1 MFLDPES
8 LLWFLISFPLEDRN
22 TLQIA
27 SQEHANKHKIHQ
39 HLNMESG
46 RGTDFPTI
54 AVVNGSTIHL
64 NGFITLQN
72 NAKQG
77 EVVGGCG
84 CQTRSSDYEH
94 KRITKGVDEW
104 KFNVVT
110 VQPSIT
116 GRLKACRYLHA
127 EDLLLPILLVARGL
141 GQVLCICVAMGV
153 SRTVLPITTVTAWPG
168 WNFGGM
174 KSDWFFPA
182 KRLILK
188 FQWWVRSVEFP
199 LQCVTSKTIRKNT
212 PNGAWTSV
220 HVKASAELKPPNW
233 KTYLIISY
241 HTLSRVSSIFRHV
254 MQAVQHK
261 MPQHKKQKNAQED
274 EHNKNARSS
283 QNFLAPLGNPDPLS
297 RRSVNSLKHFGR
309 NSKLKHYILL

>member
-54 AVVNGSTIHL
+54 AVVNWSTIHL

-94 KRITKGVDEW
+94 RRITKGLDEW

-116 GRLKACRYLHA
+116 GRLGLQIFTRPRPPASNPFSRPRLGSGTLH
-127 EDLLLPILLVARGL
+127 LCSNGGL
-141 GQVLCICVAMGV
+141 QNSAANHDGHCLTWVKFWRDEI
-153 SRTVLPITTVTAWPG
+153 
-168 WNFGGM
+168 
-174 KSDWFFPA
+174 
-182 KRLILK
+182 RLILSCETIDFEIPMVSQK
-188 FQWWVRSVEFP
+188 CRVPIAMRD
-199 LQCVTSKTIRKNT
+199 LKTIRKNT

-261 MPQHKKQKNAQED
+261 MPQHEKQKNAQED